1 MMYPTL
7 GDWLML
13 LLCALL
19 ALPWLLG
26 GLLVIQ
32 DIKRK
37 AKRSKKHDPRR
48 HHQTGAS
55 GGIR

>member
-48 HHQTGAS
+48 HHQTGA
-55 GGIR
+55 

>member
-26 GLLVIQ
+26 GLLVIK
-32 DIKRK
+32 DYKERRKRNE
-37 AKRSKKHDPRR
+37 
-48 HHQTGAS
+48 
-55 GGIR
+55 